1 MYSNIFDNF
10 FVFWRVAAG
19 WQCEPLRLSLKMFRY
34 SEFYKIVFFFFLLKW
49 ITNDNTSTKQ
59 NCMKIWCENFTPKIK
74 VIGMCGRSIQ
84 RTKLEIDRR
93 VTELS
98 DLIYLG
104 KMISG
109 MKEDTDMKLQQYSKI
124 NGIIKINLAHKCLL
138 V

>member
-1 MYSNIFDNF
+1 
-10 FVFWRVAAG
+10 
-19 WQCEPLRLSLKMFRY
+19 
-34 SEFYKIVFFFFLLKW
+34 
-49 ITNDNTSTKQ
+49 
-59 NCMKIWCENFTPKIK
+59 
-74 VIGMCGRSIQ
+74 MCGRSIQ